1 MTLLAQDCSHGWGKT
16 KTEEIM
22 FKNIREENSCSFKK
36 FNRPQVAE
44 TQSDLYLD
52 TLYIV
57 KMLQAREKENL
68 KSSKRKRAYYIQ
80 GIIHMINSWLLAQDK
95 S

>member
-1 MTLLAQDCSHGWGKT
+1 MGKDNDSISPGLQSWLGKT

-52 TLYIV
+52 TLYSQV
-57 KMLQAREKENL
+57 VTSQR
-68 KSSKRKRAYYIQ
+68 KRK
-80 GIIHMINSWLLAQDK
+80 S
-95 S
+95 

>member
-1 MTLLAQDCSHGWGKT
+1 MGKDNDSISPGLQSWLGKT

-57 KMLQAREKENL
+57 KLLQAREKENL
-68 KSSKRKRAYYIQ
+68 KSSKRKRAYYT
-80 GIIHMINSWLLAQDK
+80 GEHSYD
-95 S
+95 